1 MNETPR
7 GSAASFGFEQRLLE
21 ELRLSISSG
30 AFVRRREKKGRK
42 ALLTRRHLIVIFA
55 AGLLL
60 IAATAALAAVSPAVR
75 SLFADSE
82 KIKITH
88 ELERGQHIGPE
99 VASVG
104 PYKLYAAP
112 SAHAG
117 LISVEFSSSP
127 DESSATYVTAS
138 NPLSVS
144 GAFGSSDG
152 VLFGRVDPDR
162 VATLKLE
169 LGSAERLVP
178 LSLSGYFIEPLDSS
192 DVSAIEK
199 GKAELAALNKQG
211 GIVKIRHLSMP

>member
-7 GSAASFGFEQRLLE
+7 DSASSFGYEQRLLE
-21 ELRLSISSG
+21 ELRLSVSSG
-30 AFVRRREKKGRK
+30 AFGKRCEEKGRK

-75 SLFADSE
+75 SLFVDSE
-82 KIKITH
+82 KINIIH
-88 ELERGQHIGPE
+88 DLQRGQHVGPE

-117 LISVEFSSSP
+117 LISVEFTEPDMSSVG
-127 DESSATYVTAS
+127 YVTTS
-138 NPLSVS
+138 TPLSVS
-144 GAFGSSDG
+144 AETAGSSGG
-152 VLFGRVDPDR
+152 VLFGRVDLDR
-162 VATLKLE
+162 VATLE
-169 LGSAERLVP
+169 LRIGGAERLVP
-178 LSLSGYFIEPLDSS
+178 LSRSGYFIEPLDSS

-199 GKAELAALNKQG
+199 GKGELAAMKKQG